1 MITIKK
7 KIGIPRAL
15 LYYYDK
21 DLWIEFFKKLRQDII
36 ISRKTNKKIIEDG
49 TKIAPNESCLALKI
63 FLGHIIELK
72 DKCDCILIPRIF
84 SLEKHHQ
91 VCTNFNA
98 LYDLVNNL
106 FEIDILNYN
115 IDISTKNYQLLGF
128 LKLGENL
135 GFSYI
140 KSYNAYKYAEK
151 IKKMKRKKQEQEQE
165 KLLQTSTNQI
175 KILLAGHPYNL
186 YDDLIG
192 KTVIEFLTENNIT
205 ILYSNRIDHAKIQE
219 EYPKIAPDIHW
230 THNKEIVASTKYY
243 EDYVDGI
250 ILISSF
256 PCGPDS
262 LMNEQIAHKIKK
274 VPIITLIFEDLNNK
288 AGIITRLE
296 SFIDI
301 LKNLKEEKNDKNN

>member
-1 MITIKK
+1 M
-7 KIGIPRAL
+7 

-21 DLWIEFFKKLRQDII
+21 DLWIEFFKNLGIDVI
-36 ISRKTNKKIIEDG
+36 ISPNTNKKIVDSG
-49 TKIAPNESCLALKI
+49 TKLAPSEACLSLKI
-63 FLGHIIELK
+63 YLGHIIELK
-72 DKCDCILIPRIF
+72 DKCDYILIPRLY
-84 SLEKHHQ
+84 SLKKNEQ

-106 FEIDILNYN
+106 FEVDILNYN
-115 IDISTKNYQLLGF
+115 VDISTKNYQLLGF
-128 LKLGENL
+128 LSIGEQL

-140 KSYNAYKYAEK
+140 KSYKAYKYAEK
-151 IKKMKRKKQEQEQE
+151 IKKMKQKKQE
-165 KLLQTSTNQI
+165 LLQQKEIEQNKDKI

-186 YDDLIG
+186 YDSLIG
-192 KTVIEFLTENNIT
+192 KSVIDFLKENNIT
-205 ILYSNRIDHAKIQE
+205 ILYSDKINHELIDEECRKIST
-219 EYPKIAPDIHW
+219 DIHW

-243 EDYVDGI
+243 EDIVDGI

-262 LMNEQIAHKIKK
+262 LMNEQISHKIKK
-274 VPIITLIFEDLNNK
+274 VPIITLIFEDLNND

-301 LKNLKEEKNDKNN
+301 LNNLKESSHE

>member
-1 MITIKK
+1 M
-7 KIGIPRAL
+7 

-21 DLWIEFFKKLRQDII
+21 DLWIEFFKNLGIDVI
-36 ISRKTNKKIIEDG
+36 ISPNTNKKIVDSG
-49 TKIAPNESCLALKI
+49 TKLAPSEACLSLKI
-63 FLGHIIELK
+63 YLGHIIELK
-72 DKCDCILIPRIF
+72 DKCDYILIPRLY
-84 SLEKHHQ
+84 SLKKNEQ

-106 FEIDILNYN
+106 FDVNILNYN
-115 IDISTKNYQLLGF
+115 VDISTKNYQLLGF
-128 LKLGENL
+128 LSIGEQL

-140 KSYNAYKYAEK
+140 KSYKAYKYAEK
-151 IKKMKRKKQEQEQE
+151 IKRMKQKKQE
-165 KLLQTSTNQI
+165 LLQQKEIEENKDKI

-186 YDDLIG
+186 YDSLIG
-192 KTVIEFLTENNIT
+192 KSVIDFLKENNIT
-205 ILYSNRIDHAKIQE
+205 ILYSDKINHELVDE
-219 EYPKIAPDIHW
+219 ECRKISTDIHW

-243 EDYVDGI
+243 EDIVDGI

-262 LMNEQIAHKIKK
+262 LMNEQISHKIKK
-274 VPIITLIFEDLNNK
+274 VPIITLIFEDLTND

-301 LKNLKEEKNDKNN
+301 LNNLKESSHE

>member
-1 MITIKK
+1 M
-7 KIGIPRAL
+7 

-21 DLWIEFFKKLRQDII
+21 DLWIEFFKNLGIDVI
-36 ISRKTNKKIIEDG
+36 ISPNTNKKIVDSG
-49 TKIAPNESCLALKI
+49 TKLAPSEACLSLKI
-63 FLGHIIELK
+63 YLGHIIELK
-72 DKCDCILIPRIF
+72 DKCDYILIPRLY
-84 SLEKHHQ
+84 SLKKNEQ

-106 FEIDILNYN
+106 FDVNILNYN
-115 IDISTKNYQLLGF
+115 VDISTKNYQLLGF
-128 LKLGENL
+128 LSIGEQL

-140 KSYNAYKYAEK
+140 KSYKAYKYAEK
-151 IKKMKRKKQEQEQE
+151 IKIMKQKKQE
-165 KLLQTSTNQI
+165 LLQQKEIEENKDKI

-186 YDDLIG
+186 YDSLIG
-192 KTVIEFLTENNIT
+192 KSVIDFLKENNIT
-205 ILYSNRIDHAKIQE
+205 ILYSDKINHELVDE
-219 EYPKIAPDIHW
+219 ECRKISTDIHW

-243 EDYVDGI
+243 EDIVDGI

-262 LMNEQIAHKIKK
+262 LMNEQISHKIKK
-274 VPIITLIFEDLNNK
+274 VPLITLIFEDLNND

-301 LKNLKEEKNDKNN
+301 LNNLKESSHE

>member
-1 MITIKK
+1 M
-7 KIGIPRAL
+7 

-21 DLWIEFFKKLRQDII
+21 DLWIEFFKNLGIDVI
-36 ISRKTNKKIIEDG
+36 ISPNTNKKIVDSG
-49 TKIAPNESCLALKI
+49 TKLAPSEACLSLKI
-63 FLGHIIELK
+63 YLGHIIELK
-72 DKCDCILIPRIF
+72 DKCDYILIPRLY
-84 SLEKHHQ
+84 SLKKNEQ

-106 FEIDILNYN
+106 FDVNILNYN
-115 IDISTKNYQLLGF
+115 VDISTKNYQLLGF
-128 LKLGENL
+128 LSIGEQL

-140 KSYNAYKYAEK
+140 KSYKAYKYAEK
-151 IKKMKRKKQEQEQE
+151 IKRMKQKKQE
-165 KLLQTSTNQI
+165 LLQQKEIEENKDKI

-186 YDDLIG
+186 YDSLIG
-192 KTVIEFLTENNIT
+192 KSVIYFLKENNIT
-205 ILYSNRIDHAKIQE
+205 ILYSDKINHELVDE
-219 EYPKIAPDIHW
+219 ECRKISTDIHW

-243 EDYVDGI
+243 EDIVDGI

-262 LMNEQIAHKIKK
+262 LMNEQISHKIKK
-274 VPIITLIFEDLNNK
+274 VPIITLIFEDLNND

-301 LKNLKEEKNDKNN
+301 LNNLKESSHE

>member
-1 MITIKK
+1 M
-7 KIGIPRAL
+7 

-21 DLWIEFFKKLRQDII
+21 DLWIEFFKNLGIDVI
-36 ISRKTNKKIIEDG
+36 ISPNTNKKIVDSG
-49 TKIAPNESCLALKI
+49 TKLAPSEACLSLKI
-63 FLGHIIELK
+63 YLGHIIELK
-72 DKCDCILIPRIF
+72 DKCDYILIPRLY
-84 SLEKHHQ
+84 SLKKNEQ

-106 FEIDILNYN
+106 FEVDILNYN
-115 IDISTKNYQLLGF
+115 VDISTKNYQLLGF
-128 LKLGENL
+128 LSIGEQL

-140 KSYNAYKYAEK
+140 KSYKAYKYAEK
-151 IKKMKRKKQEQEQE
+151 IKKMKQKKQE
-165 KLLQTSTNQI
+165 LLQQKEIEQNKDKI

-186 YDDLIG
+186 YDSLIG
-192 KTVIEFLTENNIT
+192 KSVIDFLKENNIT
-205 ILYSNRIDHAKIQE
+205 ILYSDKINHELVDE
-219 EYPKIAPDIHW
+219 ECRKISTDIHW

-243 EDYVDGI
+243 EDIVDGI

-262 LMNEQIAHKIKK
+262 LMNEQISHKIKK
-274 VPIITLIFEDLNNK
+274 VPIITLIFEDLNND

-301 LKNLKEEKNDKNN
+301 LNNLKEGSHE

>member
-1 MITIKK
+1 M
-7 KIGIPRAL
+7 

-21 DLWIEFFKKLRQDII
+21 DLWIEFFKNLGIDVI
-36 ISRKTNKKIIEDG
+36 ISPNTNKKIVDSG
-49 TKIAPNESCLALKI
+49 TKLAPSEACLSLKI
-63 FLGHIIELK
+63 YLGHIIELK
-72 DKCDCILIPRIF
+72 DKCDYILIPRLY
-84 SLEKHHQ
+84 SLKKNEQ

-106 FEIDILNYN
+106 FDVNILNYN
-115 IDISTKNYQLLGF
+115 VDISTKNYQLLGF
-128 LKLGENL
+128 LSIGEQL

-140 KSYNAYKYAEK
+140 KSYKAYKYAEK
-151 IKKMKRKKQEQEQE
+151 IKRMKQKKQE
-165 KLLQTSTNQI
+165 LLQQKEIEENKNKI

-186 YDDLIG
+186 YDSLIG
-192 KTVIEFLTENNIT
+192 KSVIDFLKENNIT
-205 ILYSNRIDHAKIQE
+205 ILYSDKINHELVDE
-219 EYPKIAPDIHW
+219 ECRKISTDIHW

-243 EDYVDGI
+243 EDIVDGI

-262 LMNEQIAHKIKK
+262 LMNEQISHKIKK
-274 VPIITLIFEDLNNK
+274 VPIITLIFEDLNND

-301 LKNLKEEKNDKNN
+301 LNNLKESSHE

>member
-1 MITIKK
+1 M
-7 KIGIPRAL
+7 

-21 DLWIEFFKKLRQDII
+21 DLWIEFFKNLGIDVI
-36 ISRKTNKKIIEDG
+36 ISPNTNKKIVDSG
-49 TKIAPNESCLALKI
+49 TKLAPSEACLSLKI
-63 FLGHIIELK
+63 YLGHIIELK
-72 DKCDCILIPRIF
+72 DKCDYILIPRLY
-84 SLEKHHQ
+84 SLKKNEQ

-106 FEIDILNYN
+106 FDVNILNYN
-115 IDISTKNYQLLGF
+115 VDISTKNYQLLGF
-128 LKLGENL
+128 LSIGEQL

-140 KSYNAYKYAEK
+140 KSYKAYKYAEK
-151 IKKMKRKKQEQEQE
+151 IKKMKQKKQE
-165 KLLQTSTNQI
+165 LLQQKEIERNKDKI

-186 YDDLIG
+186 YDSLIG
-192 KTVIEFLTENNIT
+192 KSVIDFLKENNIT
-205 ILYSNRIDHAKIQE
+205 ILYSDKINHELVDE
-219 EYPKIAPDIHW
+219 ECRKISTDIHW

-243 EDYVDGI
+243 EDIVNGI

-262 LMNEQIAHKIKK
+262 LMNEQISHKIKK
-274 VPIITLIFEDLNNK
+274 VPVITLIFEDLNND

-301 LKNLKEEKNDKNN
+301 LNNLKESSHE

>member
-1 MITIKK
+1 M
-7 KIGIPRAL
+7 

-21 DLWIEFFKKLRQDII
+21 DLWIEFFKNLGIDVI
-36 ISRKTNKKIIEDG
+36 ISPNTNKKIVDSG
-49 TKIAPNESCLALKI
+49 TKLAPSEACLSLKI
-63 FLGHIIELK
+63 YLGHIIELK
-72 DKCDCILIPRIF
+72 DKCDYILIPRLY
-84 SLEKHHQ
+84 SLKKNEQ

-106 FEIDILNYN
+106 FEVDILNYN
-115 IDISTKNYQLLGF
+115 VDISTKNYQLLGF
-128 LKLGENL
+128 LSIGEQL

-140 KSYNAYKYAEK
+140 KSYKAYKYAEK
-151 IKKMKRKKQEQEQE
+151 IKKMKQKKQE
-165 KLLQTSTNQI
+165 LLQQKEIEQNKDKI

-186 YDDLIG
+186 YDSLIG
-192 KTVIEFLTENNIT
+192 KSVIDFLKENNIT
-205 ILYSNRIDHAKIQE
+205 ILYSDKINHELIDEECRKIST
-219 EYPKIAPDIHW
+219 DIHW

-243 EDYVDGI
+243 EDIVDGI

-262 LMNEQIAHKIKK
+262 LMNEQISHKIKK
-274 VPIITLIFEDLNNK
+274 VPIVTLIFEDLNND

-301 LKNLKEEKNDKNN
+301 LNNLKESSHE

>member
-1 MITIKK
+1 M
-7 KIGIPRAL
+7 

-21 DLWIEFFKKLRQDII
+21 DLWIEFFKNLGIDVI
-36 ISRKTNKKIIEDG
+36 ISPNTNKKIVDSG
-49 TKIAPNESCLALKI
+49 TKLAPSEACLSLKI
-63 FLGHIIELK
+63 YLGHIIELK
-72 DKCDCILIPRIF
+72 DKCDYILIPRLY
-84 SLEKHHQ
+84 SLKKNEQ

-106 FEIDILNYN
+106 FDVNILNYN
-115 IDISTKNYQLLGF
+115 VDISTKNYQLLGF
-128 LKLGENL
+128 LSIGEQL

-140 KSYNAYKYAEK
+140 KSYKAYKYAEK
-151 IKKMKRKKQEQEQE
+151 IKRMKQKKQE
-165 KLLQTSTNQI
+165 LLQQKEIEENKDKI

-186 YDDLIG
+186 YDSLIG
-192 KTVIEFLTENNIT
+192 KSVIDFLKENNIT
-205 ILYSNRIDHAKIQE
+205 ILYSDKINHELVDE
-219 EYPKIAPDIHW
+219 ECRKISTDIHW

-243 EDYVDGI
+243 EDIVDGI

-262 LMNEQIAHKIKK
+262 LMNEQISHKIKK
-274 VPIITLIFEDLNNK
+274 VPIITLIFEDLNND

-301 LKNLKEEKNDKNN
+301 LNNLKENSHE

>member
-1 MITIKK
+1 M
-7 KIGIPRAL
+7 

-21 DLWIEFFKKLRQDII
+21 DLWIEFFKNLGIDVI
-36 ISRKTNKKIIEDG
+36 ISPNTNKKIVDTG
-49 TKIAPNESCLALKI
+49 TKLAPSEACLSLKI
-63 FLGHIIELK
+63 YLGHIIELK
-72 DKCDCILIPRIF
+72 DKCDYILIPRLY
-84 SLEKHHQ
+84 SLKKNEQ

-106 FEIDILNYN
+106 FDVNILNYN
-115 IDISTKNYQLLGF
+115 VDISTKNYQLLGF
-128 LKLGENL
+128 LSIGEQL

-140 KSYNAYKYAEK
+140 KSYKAYKYAEK
-151 IKKMKRKKQEQEQE
+151 IKRMKQKKQE
-165 KLLQTSTNQI
+165 LLQQKEIEENKDKI

-186 YDDLIG
+186 YDSLIG
-192 KTVIEFLTENNIT
+192 KSVIDFLKGNNIT
-205 ILYSNRIDHAKIQE
+205 ILYSDKINHELVDE
-219 EYPKIAPDIHW
+219 ECRKISTDIHW

-243 EDYVDGI
+243 EDIVDGI

-262 LMNEQIAHKIKK
+262 LMNEQISHKIKK
-274 VPIITLIFEDLNNK
+274 VPIITLIFEDLNND

-301 LKNLKEEKNDKNN
+301 LNNLKEGSHE

>member
-1 MITIKK
+1 M
-7 KIGIPRAL
+7 

-21 DLWIEFFKKLRQDII
+21 DLWIEFFKNLGIDVI
-36 ISRKTNKKIIEDG
+36 ISPNTNKKIVDSG
-49 TKIAPNESCLALKI
+49 TKLAPSEACLSLKI
-63 FLGHIIELK
+63 YLGHIIELK
-72 DKCDCILIPRIF
+72 DKCDYILIPRLY
-84 SLEKHHQ
+84 SLKKNEQ

-106 FEIDILNYN
+106 FDVNILNYN
-115 IDISTKNYQLLGF
+115 VDISTKNYQLLGF
-128 LKLGENL
+128 LSIGEQL

-140 KSYNAYKYAEK
+140 KSYKAYKYAEK
-151 IKKMKRKKQEQEQE
+151 IKRMKQKKQE
-165 KLLQTSTNQI
+165 LLQQKEIEENKDKI

-186 YDDLIG
+186 YDSLIG
-192 KTVIEFLTENNIT
+192 KSVIDFLKGNNIT
-205 ILYSNRIDHAKIQE
+205 ILYSDKINHELVDE
-219 EYPKIAPDIHW
+219 ECRKISTDIHW

-243 EDYVDGI
+243 EDIVDGI

-262 LMNEQIAHKIKK
+262 LMNEQISHKIKK
-274 VPIITLIFEDLNNK
+274 VPIITLIFEDLNND

-301 LKNLKEEKNDKNN
+301 LNNLKENSHE

>member
-1 MITIKK
+1 M
-7 KIGIPRAL
+7 

-21 DLWIEFFKKLRQDII
+21 DLWIEFFKNLGIDVI
-36 ISRKTNKKIIEDG
+36 ISPNTNKKIVDSG
-49 TKIAPNESCLALKI
+49 TKLAPSEACLSLKI
-63 FLGHIIELK
+63 YLGHIIELK
-72 DKCDCILIPRIF
+72 DKCDYILIPRLY
-84 SLEKHHQ
+84 SLKKNEQ

-106 FEIDILNYN
+106 FDVNILNYN
-115 IDISTKNYQLLGF
+115 VDISTKNYQLLGF
-128 LKLGENL
+128 LSIGEQL

-140 KSYNAYKYAEK
+140 KSYKAYKYAEK
-151 IKKMKRKKQEQEQE
+151 IKRMKQKKQE
-165 KLLQTSTNQI
+165 LLQQKEIEENKDKI

-186 YDDLIG
+186 YDSLIG
-192 KTVIEFLTENNIT
+192 KSVIDFLKGNNIT
-205 ILYSNRIDHAKIQE
+205 ILYSDKTNHELVDEECRKIST
-219 EYPKIAPDIHW
+219 DIHW

-243 EDYVDGI
+243 EDIVDGI

-262 LMNEQIAHKIKK
+262 LMNEQISHKIKK
-274 VPIITLIFEDLNNK
+274 VPIITLIFEDLNND

-301 LKNLKEEKNDKNN
+301 LNNLKEGSHE